1 MPAGL
6 PQFLVGGGGG
16 LDEDFRTR
24 GVVRFVE
31 GAEIGLVNVEV
42 GERDVEG
49 GRIAFSN
56 GVRLDEKSQKG
67 NQIGE
72 DGLILAIWGR

>member
-1 MPAGL
+1 
-6 PQFLVGGGGG
+6 
-16 LDEDFRTR
+16 
-24 GVVRFVE
+24 VRFGE
-31 GAEIGLVNVEV
+31 GVEIGLVNVEV

-49 GRIAFSN
+49 GRIAFSD

-72 DGLILAIWGR
+72 DGLILAIWGQ